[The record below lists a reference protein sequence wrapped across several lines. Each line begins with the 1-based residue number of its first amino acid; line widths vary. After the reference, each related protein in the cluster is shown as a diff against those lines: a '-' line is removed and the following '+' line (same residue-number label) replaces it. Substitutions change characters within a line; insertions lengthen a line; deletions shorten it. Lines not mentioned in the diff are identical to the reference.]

1 MRSKILK
8 IILLVSI
15 LILLGV
21 VYNYVVK
28 PKLSNKSSSS
38 LVSSKDKNTSTATA
52 SATNSTITKETEF
65 LSTLLNISR
74 INIDTSIFDSK
85 SFESLKDNHIPIVN
99 TEPVGRT
106 NPFAPFDMGQ
116 ISLNSSDPVS
126 TLPASEITANSALLL
141 GSVSLELKPKAIY
154 FEWGT
159 SESLGQSTEVVDQSL
174 VGNFTKSL
182 TGLKSKTKYYF
193 RAVVQVGT
201 NYIVGDVM
209 SFTTN

>member
-8 IILLVSI
+8 IILLVSV
-15 LILLGV
+15 LIFLGV
-21 VYNYVVK
+21 LYNYVVK
-28 PKLSNKSSSS
+28 PKLASKSSSA
-38 LVSSKDKNTSTATA
+38 LVSSKDSNTSTA
-52 SATNSTITKETEF
+52 SVTNSTITKETEF

-116 ISLNSSDPVS
+116 ISSNSSDPVS
-126 TLPASEITANSALLL
+126 TLPASEITATSALLL
-141 GSVSLELKPKAIY
+141 GSVSSELKPKAIY

-159 SESLGQSTEVVDQSL
+159 SESLGQATEAVDQSL